1 MLKSRRCL
9 KVDAGALGSQR
20 ETMDRGRV
28 SDFSIERIL
37 SPQLGPRPPLQ
48 DFPPNG
54 YHRGVIGNVRA
65 PSPVQVPLQAM
76 GCQQCREMSFGEE
89 RFPLYRPAVHQQH
102 FYSNPGVYA
111 HFSQN
116 RAGKQRLSQFKF
128 YFFTKTLRLFF
139 FKNGKL
145 LLFFGFSHSQDVF
158 AVIFMLLFCLILS
171 SLKAF
176 LVLSS
181 PDMQPLA
188 AYSGYPQPSAVPPQ
202 SLHKFRVRTVF
213 TDSQIKQLE
222 ALFEITEYPSVE
234 TRAELA
240 RRTGLSEETVRVSPT

>member
-1 MLKSRRCL
+1 M
-9 KVDAGALGSQR
+9 DAEALGSQR

-37 SPQLGPRPPLQ
+37 SSQLGPRPPQQ
-48 DFPPNG
+48 DFPPDG
-54 YHRGVIGNVRA
+54 YHRGVVGNVRA

-116 RAGKQRLSQFKF
+116 RAGKQRLSEFKF
-128 YFFTKTLRLFF
+128 YFFTKTLRLFL
-139 FKNGKL
+139 KNGKL
-145 LLFFGFSHSQDVF
+145 LLFFGFIQSQDVF
-158 AVIFMLLFCLILS
+158 AVIFMLLFGLILS

-176 LVLSS
+176 LVLSPQICSIWRLTADTCS
-181 PDMQPLA
+181 PRRCPRSRFRS
-188 AYSGYPQPSAVPPQ
+188 SG
-202 SLHKFRVRTVF
+202 
-213 TDSQIKQLE
+213 
-222 ALFEITEYPSVE
+222 
-234 TRAELA
+234 
-240 RRTGLSEETVRVSPT
+240 

>member
-1 MLKSRRCL
+1 
-9 KVDAGALGSQR
+9 
-20 ETMDRGRV
+20 MDRGRV

-37 SPQLGPRPPLQ
+37 SPQLGPRPPLR
-48 DFPPNG
+48 DFPPNW

-116 RAGKQRLSQFKF
+116 RA
-128 YFFTKTLRLFF
+128 
-139 FKNGKL
+139 
-145 LLFFGFSHSQDVF
+145 
-158 AVIFMLLFCLILS
+158 
-171 SLKAF
+171 
-176 LVLSS
+176 
-181 PDMQPLA
+181 DMQPLA

-202 SLHKFRVRTVF
+202 SLQKFRVRTVF

-222 ALFEITEYPSVE
+222 ALFEITDYPSVE

-240 RRTGLSEETVRVSPT
+240 RRTGLSEETVRVWFKNRRARRKRQ

>member
-111 HFSQN
+111 HFGQI
-116 RAGKQRLSQFKF
+116 RAGKQ
-128 YFFTKTLRLFF
+128 TLTVQVLFLHQNFETLFF
-139 FKNGKL
+139 
-145 LLFFGFSHSQDVF
+145 
-158 AVIFMLLFCLILS
+158 
-171 SLKAF
+171 
-176 LVLSS
+176 
-181 PDMQPLA
+181 
-188 AYSGYPQPSAVPPQ
+188 
-202 SLHKFRVRTVF
+202 
-213 TDSQIKQLE
+213 
-222 ALFEITEYPSVE
+222 
-234 TRAELA
+234 
-240 RRTGLSEETVRVSPT
+240 

>member
-65 PSPVQVPLQAM
+65 PLPVQVPLQAM

-139 FKNGKL
+139 FKMGN
-145 LLFFGFSHSQDVF
+145 FYYFSD
-158 AVIFMLLFCLILS
+158 
-171 SLKAF
+171 
-176 LVLSS
+176 LV
-181 PDMQPLA
+181 
-188 AYSGYPQPSAVPPQ
+188 
-202 SLHKFRVRTVF
+202 
-213 TDSQIKQLE
+213 
-222 ALFEITEYPSVE
+222 
-234 TRAELA
+234 
-240 RRTGLSEETVRVSPT
+240 TVRMCLL

>member
-1 MLKSRRCL
+1 MKELFEVTGNTPITEAAVSQSSSTSNHQRVRGQIKVQISSHVWIQELINMLKSRRCL

-102 FYSNPGVYA
+102 FYSNPEVYA

-139 FKNGKL
+139 LKMGNFYY
-145 LLFFGFSHSQDVF
+145 FSD
-158 AVIFMLLFCLILS
+158 
-171 SLKAF
+171 
-176 LVLSS
+176 LV
-181 PDMQPLA
+181 
-188 AYSGYPQPSAVPPQ
+188 
-202 SLHKFRVRTVF
+202 
-213 TDSQIKQLE
+213 
-222 ALFEITEYPSVE
+222 
-234 TRAELA
+234 
-240 RRTGLSEETVRVSPT
+240 TVRMCLLWYSCFCFVWFFLR